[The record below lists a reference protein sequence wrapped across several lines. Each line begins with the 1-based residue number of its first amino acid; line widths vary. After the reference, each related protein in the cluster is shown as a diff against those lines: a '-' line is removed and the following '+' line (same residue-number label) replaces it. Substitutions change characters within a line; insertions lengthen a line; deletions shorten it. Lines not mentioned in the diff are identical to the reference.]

1 MTVLF
6 LVLDIVRYLCYLFG
20 LLLVMRSVLSWFPL
34 KPTNVLKI
42 YLFRVTEPLLAP
54 VRRIVPR
61 TGVVDLS
68 PLVAIFLLV
77 LLFSLSSSIQRLLY

>member
-68 PLVAIFLLV
+68 PLVAILFLY
-77 LLFSLSSSIQRLLY
+77 LLSWLLGLLY